1 MKKILITGA
10 CGFIGSHLTEIM
22 AEKGFKVV
30 AFDRYNINNDYGNL
44 EKSKFIDK
52 IDVKLGDLRDF
63 DSVLNAINGC
73 DAVFHLGALIG
84 IPYSYVSPLAYIK
97 TNIEGTYNVLEAS
110 RIKKV
115 KQVIITSTSETYG
128 TEKYV
133 PMNESHPKVGQSP
146 YAASKIAA
154 DQLAISYYKSFNL
167 PVKVVR
173 PFNTYGPR
181 QSARAVIPTIISQ
194 ILNKNKILDL
204 GNLSPT
210 RDFTFVSDTCSGLVE
225 IFNSK
230 KLFGQEINIGSMNE
244 ISIHDVAQ
252 KIKQIMNSKIEI
264 KINNLKK
271 RPINSEVDRL
281 LCDNS
286 FLKNNSKWEI
296 KVNLEKGLRE
306 TIKWIKKNKKFFKA
320 YNYNI

>member
-10 CGFIGSHLTEIM
+10 CGFIGSHLTEVM

-52 IDVKLGDLRDF
+52 IDFKLGDLRDF

-128 TEKYV
+128 TAQYV

-210 RDFTFVSDTCSGLVE
+210 RDFTFVSDTCSGLIE

-244 ISIHDVAQ
+244 ISIHDLAQ

-271 RPINSEVDRL
+271 RPMNSEVDRL

>member
-10 CGFIGSHLTEIM
+10 CGFIGSHLTEVM

-52 IDVKLGDLRDF
+52 IDFKLGDLRDF

-128 TEKYV
+128 TAKYV

-210 RDFTFVSDTCSGLVE
+210 RDFTFVSDTCSGLIE